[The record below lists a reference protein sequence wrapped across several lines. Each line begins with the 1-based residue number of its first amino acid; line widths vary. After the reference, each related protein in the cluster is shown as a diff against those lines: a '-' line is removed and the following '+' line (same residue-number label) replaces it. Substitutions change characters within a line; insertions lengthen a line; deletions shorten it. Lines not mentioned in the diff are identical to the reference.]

1 MSDLRKAFWS
11 QIYEIAKKDKDVVVL
26 TGDLGY
32 SFCENFQKDF
42 PDQFIN
48 AGCAEQN
55 MVGVAAGLAR
65 VGKKPHVYSNAIFLL
80 MRAYEQ
86 VRDDIAYPN
95 LNVKLIGANASGF
108 LGFTH
113 NMQGSENCED
123 LLKNL
128 PNLIMAFSQN
138 EVELQNTMHSTYENK
153 NPTFIQ
159 L

>member
-1 MSDLRKAFWS
+1 MADLRKFFWKE
-11 QIYEIAKKDKDVVVL
+11 ILEIARKDKDVILL

-32 SFCENFQKDF
+32 SFCEEFQKEL

-65 VGKKPHVYSNAIFLL
+65 GGKKPYVYSNSIFLL
-80 MRAYEQ
+80 SRANEF

-95 LNVKLIGANASGF
+95 LNVKLIGTGASGF

-113 NMQGSENCED
+113 NLGQFENEHD
-123 LLKNL
+123 LIGNL
-128 PNLIMAFSQN
+128 PNIQCIYLKD
-138 EVELQNTMHSTYENK
+138 EGELVRALK
-153 NPTFIQ
+153 LDGPIFIRV
-159 L
+159 